1 MLSSCAQ
8 VTETWNSVVS
18 TLCPG
23 FSLSILVWNQ
33 SCCCFFYKHLQ
44 FFWRGNLWSEG
55 EKRWVWGGG
64 TSNGCIYRIPGVN
77 YICSRAK
84 LICNLCTT
92 FMAPTQ
98 ELAAPCLLEARAA
111 RDRCSDFLSSFS
123 VLKMHQL
130 STSLKSSS
138 KAFFQKTTF
147 SSMTGRVRFGRQMM
161 KLLQQTVRNYF
172 IVLGQ
177 AYTFSNLNSIQLQY
191 FKNKVSSSTPHSR
204 TMLLCK

>member
-1 MLSSCAQ
+1 MCSRDWDVKLSS
-8 VTETWNSVVS
+8 
-18 TLCPG
+18 
-23 FSLSILVWNQ
+23 FHSLPRIFIFNIGVKSKLL
-33 SCCCFFYKHLQ
+33 FFYKHLQ

-138 KAFFQKTTF
+138 KAFFKKRLLVQWRDGSDLEDRWWNF
-147 SSMTGRVRFGRQMM
+147 CN
-161 KLLQQTVRNYF
+161 KLSETIL
-172 IVLGQ
+172 
-177 AYTFSNLNSIQLQY
+177 
-191 FKNKVSSSTPHSR
+191 
-204 TMLLCK
+204 

>member
-1 MLSSCAQ
+1 
-8 VTETWNSVVS
+8 
-18 TLCPG
+18 
-23 FSLSILVWNQ
+23 
-33 SCCCFFYKHLQ
+33 
-44 FFWRGNLWSEG
+44 
-55 EKRWVWGGG
+55 
-64 TSNGCIYRIPGVN
+64 
-77 YICSRAK
+77 
-84 LICNLCTT
+84 
-92 FMAPTQ
+92 MAPTQ

-177 AYTFSNLNSIQLQY
+177 AYTSSNLNFIQLQY
-191 FKNKVSSSTPHSR
+191 FKFEVSSSTPHSR